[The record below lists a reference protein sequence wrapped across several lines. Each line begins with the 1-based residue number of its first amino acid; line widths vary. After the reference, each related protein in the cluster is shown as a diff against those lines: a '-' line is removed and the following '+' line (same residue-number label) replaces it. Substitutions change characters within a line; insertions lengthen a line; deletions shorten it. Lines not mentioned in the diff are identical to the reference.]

1 MYCARL
7 CHRKERQELKSVRFK
22 IQINIMIEE
31 NVTVLYK
38 MNCPTNNKEGQRRE
52 RELILAIL
60 LGTKYRCYRE
70 MGKGKEYSGS
80 WAVQHGG

>member
-22 IQINIMIEE
+22 IQINIIIEG

-38 MNCPTNNKEGQRRE
+38 MNCPINNKAGQRRE
-52 RELILAIL
+52 RELILATL
-60 LGTKYRCYRE
+60 LWSKYRYYRE

>member
-22 IQINIMIEE
+22 IQINIIIEG

-38 MNCPTNNKEGQRRE
+38 MNCPINNKEGQRRE
-52 RELILAIL
+52 RELILATL
-60 LGTKYRCYRE
+60 LWSKYRYYRE